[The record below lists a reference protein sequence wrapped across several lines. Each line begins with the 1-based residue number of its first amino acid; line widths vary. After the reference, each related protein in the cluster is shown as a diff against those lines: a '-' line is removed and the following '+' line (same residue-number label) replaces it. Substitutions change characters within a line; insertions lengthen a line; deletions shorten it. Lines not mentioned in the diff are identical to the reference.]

1 MLTIAFVYAAFLAI
15 GWLASR
21 RDRAGTAA
29 GFMVAGRAMPLWLAT
44 FTMTATWV
52 DGGYLLGT
60 AEGVYRSGVAA
71 GLQGGVCFGISLIL
85 GGLFFARRMRALE
98 FHTLI
103 DPFEARFGPWWAV
116 MLSLPAVLAEM
127 FWSAEL
133 LVALGSTFGVML
145 DIDLVTA
152 IVFSA
157 VVVTFYTMAGGM
169 WAVAY
174 TDAFQLLLVGIGLAV
189 SLPFAVDAVG
199 GMTAAWN
206 AYSTSRPDGA
216 LFLPPA
222 LGDARV
228 TGGVEG
234 PLPTGMWTR
243 QSIVSWWDVSI
254 MLMLGG
260 IPWNCYFQRVLSCRS
275 AAHAQAHSI
284 LSGLLT
290 IALTAPPLLMG
301 LVAATYAWD
310 AETTALLAQQPAHA
324 LPLIFKH
331 VTPPFIGL
339 LGLIA
344 IIGAVTSSFSSS
356 ILSAGSMFSWNVCWR
371 LLNPQMSLASMK
383 TLMRISITALGV
395 GAVWMA
401 IEVQSV
407 QALWFFTSDLVFVL
421 LFPQLVYA
429 LFDTK
434 ANVIGSMAAFFAS
447 LVLRLGGGE
456 PLFGIPALIPYPEWV
471 PFRATA
477 AAAGLILMPVVSRLT
492 GSTMPPRPLKNLGSE
507 PQDPQDPQE
516 PQEPQ
521 EPRNPN
527 MMRP

>member
-1 MLTIAFVYAAFLAI
+1 MVTIALVYGAFLAI

-60 AEGVYRSGVAA
+60 AEGVYRSGLAV

-103 DPFEARFGPWWAV
+103 DPFEARFGPAWAV
-116 MLSLPAVLAEM
+116 VLSLPAVLAEM

-157 VVVTFYTMAGGM
+157 VVVTLYTMAGGM

-174 TDAFQLLLVGIGLAV
+174 TDAFQLGLVGLGLAV
-189 SLPFAVDAVG
+189 SLPFALDAVG
-199 GMTAAWN
+199 GIAAAWH
-206 AYSTSRPDGA
+206 AFAASRPDGVYPV
-216 LFLPPA
+216 PPPSA
-222 LGDARV
+222 
-228 TGGVEG
+228 TGA
-234 PLPTGMWTR
+234 WTR
-243 QSIVSWWDVSI
+243 QSIVSWWDVSL

-290 IALTAPPLLMG
+290 IALTGPPLLMG
-301 LVAATYAWD
+301 LVAATYAWN
-310 AETTALLAQQPAHA
+310 AETTVLLAQQPAHA
-324 LPLIFKH
+324 LPLIFKQI
-331 VTPPFIGL
+331 TPPFIGL
-339 LGLIA
+339 LGLVA

-383 TLMRISITALGV
+383 TLMRISIAALAV

-434 ANVIGSMAAFFAS
+434 ANVIGSMAAFFVS

-456 PLFGIPALIPYPEWV
+456 PLFGIPATIPYPEWV

-477 AAAGLILMPVVSRLT
+477 AAAGLILLPVVSRLT
-492 GSTMPPRPLKNLGSE
+492 GSRMPPRPLRNLGSE
-507 PQDPQDPQE
+507 PQE

-521 EPRNPN
+521 EPRNRN

>member
-1 MLTIAFVYAAFLAI
+1 MTAIAAIAAIYAAFLAI
-15 GWLASR
+15 GWWASR
-21 RDRAGTAA
+21 RDRTSTVA

-60 AEGVYRSGVAA
+60 AEGVYRSGLAA

-103 DPFEARFGPWWAV
+103 DPFEARFGPQWAV
-116 MLSLPAVLAEM
+116 VLSLPAVLAEM

-157 VVVTFYTMAGGM
+157 VVVTLYTMAGGM

-174 TDAFQLLLVGIGLAV
+174 TDAFQLTLVGIGLAV
-189 SLPFAVDAVG
+189 SLPFALDAVG
-199 GMTAAWN
+199 GIAAAWN
-206 AYSTSRPDGA
+206 TFAASRPEGVHPV
-216 LFLPPA
+216 PP
-222 LGDARV
+222 LS
-228 TGGVEG
+228 
-234 PLPTGMWTR
+234 PTGSWTR
-243 QSIVSWWDVSI
+243 QSIVAWWDVSL

-284 LSGLLT
+284 LSGLMTIGLT
-290 IALTAPPLLMG
+290 VPPLLMG
-301 LVAATYAWD
+301 LVAATYAWN
-310 AETTALLAQQPAHA
+310 AEAMALLAAQPAHA
-324 LPLIFKH
+324 LPLIFKQ
-331 VTPPFIGL
+331 VTPPLIGL
-339 LGLIA
+339 LGLMA

-383 TLMRISITALGV
+383 TLMRLSIAALGV

-434 ANVIGSMAAFFAS
+434 ANVIGSMVAFFVS

-456 PLFGIPALIPYPEWV
+456 PLFGIPAMIPYPDWV
-471 PFRATA
+471 PFKTTA
-477 AAAGLILMPVVSRLT
+477 AVAGLILIPLVSRLT
-492 GSTMPPRPLKNLGSE
+492 LSISPPRPL
-507 PQDPQDPQE
+507 
-516 PQEPQ
+516 
-521 EPRNPN
+521 RN
-527 MMRP
+527 MIRP